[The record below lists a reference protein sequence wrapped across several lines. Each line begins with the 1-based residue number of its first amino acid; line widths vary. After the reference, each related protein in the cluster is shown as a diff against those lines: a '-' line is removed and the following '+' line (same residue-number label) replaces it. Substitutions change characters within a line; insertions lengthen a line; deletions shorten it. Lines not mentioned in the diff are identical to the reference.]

1 MLSFDITDRNVRV
14 VKGTESNGKI
24 KISSAAT
31 LDVEENLIVNGH
43 VKDVPNVATLIN
55 GVLKKHKMPDKE
67 AIVSISSNLT
77 IFKEMNVAKAKNQDL
92 QKVVKQQMQAELNL
106 DDSYSV
112 SYIIVGETEASGEG
126 GEAAYRI
133 LATACPYEIVNSYR
147 EVFKLLGISLK
158 SVMIGCNCI
167 TKVLLADT
175 KIRSKM
181 PLLAVQIDNN
191 FISLNLYEQ
200 GSLSFSR
207 FASIDAA
214 DYGYSDDYVFEA
226 VNENIFRMLQF
237 HRSRQT
243 GESIENVIFYG
254 DTHEYVRLTD
264 ELEKLDLKTSLINV
278 PPQIHG
284 HENLEF
290 SLYANAIGAMFKR
303 SKDIEKINLL
313 ETDLGTAVKNKIKD
327 DSSGNI
333 ILLGA
338 VCLSLIVTGG
348 LFAYNFFKNKGIEN
362 DIQEVQDYIDSD
374 ETNNKLKHLE
384 YLELTKESVDAYA
397 QKMKN
402 ANDAFYSQPVING
415 EKYDILKSTM
425 EKILKQ
431 NKYKDYV
438 LWDGEKT
445 EGEGADAKK
454 VKIVPTIGW
463 GDYNEGTLSVEFDIP
478 LKDSEILDKKMTQ
491 DFPREYVKALEGLKV
506 KDIKKD
512 ITKDDDPEKC
522 YFRYVEYS
530 GYTYEKGATEEV
542 SQTAGETT
550 VTSKEKEPDRV
561 KFTITV
567 ELEGE
572 RSAAADLHQEEND
585 LLVDNSL
592 VENEEE
598 D

>member
-1 MLSFDITDRNVRV
+1 MLSFDITDRNIRV

-31 LDVEENLIVNGH
+31 LNIEEELIVNGH

-55 GVLKKHKMPDKE
+55 GVLKKNKMPDKE

-77 IFKEMNVAKAKNQDL
+77 IFKEMNVAKVKTQEL

-106 DDSYSV
+106 DDSYGV
-112 SYIIVGETEASGEG
+112 SYIIVGETEGGEG
-126 GEAAYRI
+126 SEPAYRI

-214 DYGYSDDYVFEA
+214 DYGNSQDYVFEA

-237 HRSRQT
+237 HRSRNT
-243 GESIENVIFYG
+243 GEFIENVIFYG

-303 SKDIEKINLL
+303 NKETEKINLL
-313 ETDLGTAVKNKIKD
+313 ETDLGTAVKNKIKG
-327 DSSGNI
+327 DSSGNLVLIGALAASLI
-333 ILLGA
+333 IVGA
-338 VCLSLIVTGG
+338 VFGVSAI
-348 LFAYNFFKNKGIEN
+348 KNKGIEN
-362 DIQEVQDYIDSD
+362 EIQEVQDYIDSPSTAK
-374 ETNNKLKHLE
+374 ELKKVDD
-384 YLELTKESVDAYA
+384 LELKKTQADDYYLKMNNVSAAY
-397 QKMKN
+397 
-402 ANDAFYSQPVING
+402 YSQPVIRSDVYKSIMDTAVKLNSK
-415 EKYDILKSTM
+415 EKYHFANGVVT
-425 EKILKQ
+425 
-431 NKYKDYV
+431 
-438 LWDGEKT
+438 
-445 EGEGADAKK
+445 
-454 VKIVPTIGW
+454 
-463 GDYNEGTLSVEFDIP
+463 YNEYAAGTMVIDFEGDITNDKVYAQEFP
-478 LKDSEILDKKMTQ
+478 AEFVQELLKINDKYNGKKM
-491 DFPREYVKALEGLKV
+491 
-506 KDIKKD
+506 
-512 ITKDDDPEKC
+512 
-522 YFRYVEYS
+522 FRAAGYS
-530 GYTYEKGATEEV
+530 GYQLEDGAKDEEHP
-542 SQTAGETT
+542 
-550 VTSKEKEPDRV
+550 EKEVADKV
-561 KFTITV
+561 KFSV
-567 ELEGE
+567 SLELNSYK
-572 RSAAADLHQEEND
+572 SAADGLETETDESSDEQAD
-585 LLVDNSL
+585 
-592 VENEEE
+592 
-598 D
+598 

>member
-1 MLSFDITDRNVRV
+1 MLSFDITDRNIRV

-31 LDVEENLIVNGH
+31 LDIEENLIVNGH

-55 GVLKKHKMPDKE
+55 GILKRHKMPDKE

-77 IFKEMNVAKAKNQDL
+77 IFKEMNVAKVKNQDL

-112 SYIIVGETEASGEG
+112 SYIIVGEADQSGDSSEP
-126 GEAAYRI
+126 AYRI

-214 DYGYSDDYVFEA
+214 DYGNSADYVFEA

-303 SKDIEKINLL
+303 NKEIEKINLL

-327 DSSGNI
+327 DSSGNL

-348 LFAYNFFKNKGIEN
+348 LFGYNMIKNKGIEK
-362 DIQEVQDYIDSD
+362 DITKTEKFINSKDTKD
-374 ETNNKLKHLE
+374 KLQHLE
-384 YLELTKESVDAYA
+384 NLELMKQSVEAYA
-397 QKMKN
+397 LRMHN
-402 ANDAFYSQPVING
+402 AHDAFCSMPVING
-415 EKYDILKSTM
+415 DKY
-425 EKILKQ
+425 KILMETMDKILE
-431 NKYKDYV
+431 KDYKDVALY
-438 LWDGEKT
+438 DGIKEI
-445 EGEGADAKK
+445 EVNGKK
-454 VKIVPTIGW
+454 IITYEIAPCVGY
-463 GDYNEGTLSVEFDIP
+463 GDYTDGVLAVELNIP
-478 LKDSEILDKKMTQ
+478 LQDNDIVKEMMTQ
-491 DFPREYVKALEGLKV
+491 DFPRKYVEELMNLEEG
-506 KDIKKD
+506 
-512 ITKDDDPEKC
+512 
-522 YFRYVEYS
+522 YFRNVEYS
-530 GYTYEKGATEEV
+530 GYTYEKGSTEKK
-542 SQTAGETT
+542 QTTVGETT
-550 VTSKEKEPDRV
+550 VETEEKTPDRV
-561 KFTITV
+561 KFALSI
-567 ELEGE
+567 ELKGE
-572 RSAAADLHQEEND
+572 SSAAADRNQTTN
-585 LLVDNSL
+585 DNS
-592 VENEEE
+592 EEE
-598 D
+598 

>member
-1 MLSFDITDRNVRV
+1 MLSFDITDRNIRV

-31 LDVEENLIVNGH
+31 LNVEENLIVNGH

-55 GVLKKHKMPDKE
+55 GVLKKNKMPDKE

-77 IFKEMNVAKAKNQDL
+77 IFKEMNVAKVRTQDM

-112 SYIIVGETEASGEG
+112 SYIIVGDAENTEG
-126 GEAAYRI
+126 GEPAYRI

-147 EVFKLLGISLK
+147 EVFKLLGISLR

-175 KIRSKM
+175 KIKSKM

-237 HRSRQT
+237 HRSRNT
-243 GESIENVIFYG
+243 GENIENVIFYG

-303 SKDIEKINLL
+303 NKDFEKINLL
-313 ETDLGTAVKNKIKD
+313 ETDLGAIVKSKVKGED
-327 DSSGNI
+327 AGNI
-333 ILLGA
+333 VLLGA
-338 VCLSLIVTGG
+338 LAASIVITGG
-348 LFAYNFFKNKGIEN
+348 VFGFFHLKNKGLEK
-362 DIQEVQDYIDSD
+362 DI
-374 ETNNKLKHLE
+374 
-384 YLELTKESVDAYA
+384 KE
-397 QKMKN
+397 
-402 ANDAFYSQPVING
+402 
-415 EKYDILKSTM
+415 
-425 EKILKQ
+425 
-431 NKYKDYV
+431 
-438 LWDGEKT
+438 
-445 EGEGADAKK
+445 
-454 VKIVPTIGW
+454 
-463 GDYNEGTLSVEFDIP
+463 
-478 LKDSEILDKKMTQ
+478 TQ
-491 DFPREYVKALEGLKV
+491 DFIDSPDTKAKLERVDRLDAMKGQVEAYETRINNACTAYWSRPVFVGEKWDVITAKFAALKEKKGIKSGVISYQPFSEGTFNVEIDVDAAEGETEYAQSMPRDFADIILSITNKEVNDREASLKFENPDQKVFRTVVYNGYTVDKATVDKEH
-506 KDIKKD
+506 
-512 ITKDDDPEKC
+512 PEK
-522 YFRYVEYS
+522 
-530 GYTYEKGATEEV
+530 
-542 SQTAGETT
+542 
-550 VTSKEKEPDRV
+550 KEKDNL
-561 KFTITV
+561 KYSFTV
-567 ELEGE
+567 ELNHNK
-572 RSAAADLHQEEND
+572 SA
-585 LLVDNSL
+585 VD
-592 VENEEE
+592 ETPEEE
-598 D
+598 TENSEESENQE

>member
-1 MLSFDITDRNVRV
+1 MLSFDITDRNIRV

-31 LDVEENLIVNGH
+31 LDIEENLIVNGH

-55 GVLKKHKMPDKE
+55 GILKKHKMPDKE

-77 IFKEMNVAKAKNQDL
+77 IFKEMNVAKVKNQDL

-112 SYIIVGETEASGEG
+112 SYIIVGEAETSGDNSEP
-126 GEAAYRI
+126 AYRI

-243 GESIENVIFYG
+243 GEAIENVIFYG

-303 SKDIEKINLL
+303 SKETEKINLL

-327 DSSGNI
+327 DSSGNL

-338 VCLSLIVTGG
+338 LCASLLITGG
-348 LFAYNFFKNKGIEN
+348 IFGYNFIKNKGIEK
-362 DIQEVQDYIDSD
+362 DIEEVQDFINSP
-374 ETNNKLKHLE
+374 ETDAKLKHLE
-384 YLELTKESVDAYA
+384 FLEQKQVAVEAYA
-397 QKMKN
+397 QKMNN
-402 ANDAFYSQPVING
+402 AHDAYYSQPVING
-415 EKYDILKSTM
+415 EKYDLLMATMGIILSD
-425 EKILKQ
+425 E
-431 NKYKDYV
+431 KYKDYV
-438 LWDGEKT
+438 MIGSAEKDDNKKEENKEETKRVPVIIYHEYT
-445 EGEGADAKK
+445 EGA
-454 VKIVPTIGW
+454 
-463 GDYNEGTLSVEFDIP
+463 LMVEFEIP
-478 LKDSEILDKKMTQ
+478 MKDLDEKAVKEGKIKERMTQ
-491 DFPREYVKALEGLKV
+491 DFPREYVNAIEAL
-506 KDIKKD
+506 
-512 ITKDDDPEKC
+512 PE
-522 YFRYVEYS
+522 FRNVEYN
-530 GYTYEKGATEEV
+530 GYTYEKGAV
-542 SQTAGETT
+542 DNDAA
-550 VTSKEKEPDRV
+550 VDPANPNKKVKEPDML
-561 KFTITV
+561 KFSITV
-567 ELEGE
+567 HLEGE
-572 RSAAADLHQEEND
+572 ESAAADRVQAE
-585 LLVDNSL
+585 
-592 VENEEE
+592 
-598 D
+598 

>member
-1 MLSFDITDRNVRV
+1 MLSFDITDRNIRV

-31 LDVEENLIVNGH
+31 LDIEENLIVNGH

-55 GVLKKHKMPDKE
+55 GILKKHKMPDKE

-77 IFKEMNVAKAKNQDL
+77 IFKEMNVAKVKNQDL
-92 QKVVKQQMQAELNL
+92 QMVVKQQMQAELNL

-112 SYIIVGETEASGEG
+112 SYIIVGEAETSGDNSEP
-126 GEAAYRI
+126 AYRI

-243 GESIENVIFYG
+243 GEAIENVIFYG

-303 SKDIEKINLL
+303 SKETEKINLL

-327 DSSGNI
+327 DSSGNL
-333 ILLGA
+333 ILL
-338 VCLSLIVTGG
+338 VSLCASLLITGG
-348 LFAYNFFKNKGIEN
+348 IFGYNFVKNKGIEK
-362 DIQEVQDYIDSD
+362 DIEEVQDFINSP
-374 ETNNKLKHLE
+374 ETDDKLKHLE
-384 YLELTKESVDAYA
+384 FLEQKQVAVEAYA
-397 QKMKN
+397 QKMNN
-402 ANDAFYSQPVING
+402 AHDAYYSQPVING
-415 EKYDILKSTM
+415 EKYDLLKATMGIILSDK
-425 EKILKQ
+425 
-431 NKYKDYV
+431 KYKDYV
-438 LWDGEKT
+438 MIGSAEKDDNKKEENKEEVTRVPLIIYHEYT
-445 EGEGADAKK
+445 EGAL
-454 VKIVPTIGW
+454 
-463 GDYNEGTLSVEFDIP
+463 NVEFEIP
-478 LKDSEILDKKMTQ
+478 MKDLDEKAVKEGKIKERMTQ
-491 DFPREYVKALEGLKV
+491 DFPREYVNAIEAL
-506 KDIKKD
+506 
-512 ITKDDDPEKC
+512 PE
-522 YFRYVEYS
+522 FRNVEYN
-530 GYTYEKGATEEV
+530 GYTYEKGAV
-542 SQTAGETT
+542 DSDAA
-550 VTSKEKEPDRV
+550 VDPANPNKKVKEPDLI
-561 KFTITV
+561 KFSITV
-567 ELEGE
+567 HLEGE
-572 RSAAADLHQEEND
+572 ESAATDRVQAE
-585 LLVDNSL
+585 
-592 VENEEE
+592 
-598 D
+598 

>member
-1 MLSFDITDRNVRV
+1 MLSFDITDRNIRV

-31 LDVEENLIVNGH
+31 LDIEENLIVNGH

-55 GVLKKHKMPDKE
+55 GILKKHKMPDKE

-77 IFKEMNVAKAKNQDL
+77 IFKEMNVAKVKNQDL

-112 SYIIVGETEASGEG
+112 SYIIVGEAETSGDNSEP
-126 GEAAYRI
+126 AYRI

-243 GESIENVIFYG
+243 GEAIENVIFYG

-303 SKDIEKINLL
+303 SKETEKINLL

-327 DSSGNI
+327 DSSGNL
-333 ILLGA
+333 ILL
-338 VCLSLIVTGG
+338 VSLCASLLITGG
-348 LFAYNFFKNKGIEN
+348 IFGYNFVKNKGIEK
-362 DIQEVQDYIDSD
+362 DIEEVQDFINSP
-374 ETNNKLKHLE
+374 ETDDKLKHLE
-384 YLELTKESVDAYA
+384 FLEQKQVAVEAYA
-397 QKMKN
+397 QKMNN
-402 ANDAFYSQPVING
+402 AHDAYYSQPVING
-415 EKYDILKSTM
+415 EKYDLLKATMGIILSDK
-425 EKILKQ
+425 
-431 NKYKDYV
+431 KYKDYV
-438 LWDGEKT
+438 MIGSAEKDDNKKEENKEEVTRVPLIIYHEYT
-445 EGEGADAKK
+445 EGAL
-454 VKIVPTIGW
+454 
-463 GDYNEGTLSVEFDIP
+463 NVEFEIP
-478 LKDSEILDKKMTQ
+478 MKDLDEKAVKEGKIKERMTQ
-491 DFPREYVKALEGLKV
+491 DFPREYVNAIEAL
-506 KDIKKD
+506 
-512 ITKDDDPEKC
+512 PE
-522 YFRYVEYS
+522 FRNVEYN
-530 GYTYEKGATEEV
+530 GYTYEKGAV
-542 SQTAGETT
+542 DSDAA
-550 VTSKEKEPDRV
+550 VDPANPNKKVKEPDLI
-561 KFTITV
+561 KFSITV
-567 ELEGE
+567 HLEGE
-572 RSAAADLHQEEND
+572 ESAATDRVQAE
-585 LLVDNSL
+585 
-592 VENEEE
+592 
-598 D
+598 

>member
-1 MLSFDITDRNVRV
+1 MLSFDITDRNIRV

-31 LDVEENLIVNGH
+31 LDIEENLIVNGH

-55 GVLKKHKMPDKE
+55 GILKKHKMPDKE

-77 IFKEMNVAKAKNQDL
+77 IFKEMNVAKVKNQDL

-112 SYIIVGETEASGEG
+112 SYIIVGEAGSSGDNSEPV
-126 GEAAYRI
+126 YRI

-175 KIRSKM
+175 KIKSKM

-200 GSLSFSR
+200 GALSFSR

-243 GESIENVIFYG
+243 GEAIENVIFYG

-303 SKDIEKINLL
+303 SKEIEKINLL
-313 ETDLGTAVKNKIKD
+313 ETDLGTAVKNKIKN
-327 DSSGNI
+327 DSSGNL
-333 ILLGA
+333 ILLSA
-338 VCLSLIVTGG
+338 LCVSVLVTGG
-348 LFAYNFFKNKGIEN
+348 IFAYNFFKNKGIEK
-362 DIQEVQDYIDSD
+362 DIKEVQEFIDSP
-374 ETNNKLKHLE
+374 ETEAKLNHLV
-384 YLELTKESVDAYA
+384 YLEGKEVQVDSYANKMNNAHDAY
-397 QKMKN
+397 
-402 ANDAFYSQPVING
+402 YSKPVING
-415 EKYDILKSTM
+415 EKYELLRTTMEGILK
-425 EKILKQ
+425 K
-431 NKYKDYV
+431 NKYKE
-438 LWDGEKT
+438 LIEWNAEKT
-445 EGEGADAKK
+445 EGTGTEQKK
-454 VKIVPTIGW
+454 TRIAPTIIY
-463 GDYNEGTLSVEFDIP
+463 GDYNEGALSIEFDIP
-478 LKDSEILDKKMTQ
+478 LKDSEEAKKKMTQ
-491 DFPREYVKALEGLKV
+491 DFPREFVHEVENLE
-506 KDIKKD
+506 
-512 ITKDDDPEKC
+512 E
-522 YFRYVEYS
+522 YRNVEYG
-530 GYTYEKGATEEV
+530 GYTIEKGAVEENENNP
-542 SQTAGETT
+542 AGE
-550 VTSKEKEPDRV
+550 KEKEPDRV
-561 KFTITV
+561 QFSVTV
-567 ELEGE
+567 YLEGE
-572 RSAAADLHQEEND
+572 ESAAADRVQAEE
-585 LLVDNSL
+585 
-592 VENEEE
+592 
-598 D
+598 